1 MVCFLRLPVTI
12 CVWRRSVLKLLL
24 GPNNLFKSRSDQTG
38 TMWSHK
44 KHWWKLVYGKIVQIN
59 VTWQQVG
66 LPGNHGFSI
75 FFLIAPVASFANEI
89 YSGLRFL
96 PARNCSKLGKDSD
109 DCSPL
114 SSRKRSVFFSPSA
127 WSFRF
132 VVVNQTSCHHNY
144 ASHTYCNSHR
154 PATNCYHH
162 VDYVRRTLSSF
173 GFASL
178 KIHTETL
185 VFVFT

>member
-1 MVCFLRLPVTI
+1 MVCFLRHPVTI
-12 CVWRRSVLKLLL
+12 CVWRRSALKLLL
-24 GPNNLFKSRSDQTG
+24 GPNNLFKSRSDHTG

-59 VTWQQVG
+59 VTWQQVS

-114 SSRKRSVFFSPSA
+114 SSRKRSVFFLPQLEVSA
-127 WSFRF
+127 LLLSIKRL
-132 VVVNQTSCHHNY
+132 VITI
-144 ASHTYCNSHR
+144 T
-154 PATNCYHH
+154 PATPTATAT
-162 VDYVRRTLSSF
+162 VPQPIATTMSIMSEERLVR
-173 GFASL
+173 
-178 KIHTETL
+178 L
-185 VFVFT
+185 VLPV

>member
-59 VTWQQVG
+59 VTWQQVS

-114 SSRKRSVFFSPSA
+114 SSKSPFSLNLKFPLCCCQSN
-127 WSFRF
+127 
-132 VVVNQTSCHHNY
+132 V
-144 ASHTYCNSHR
+144 
-154 PATNCYHH
+154 
-162 VDYVRRTLSSF
+162 LSSQLRQPHLLQQPPSRNQLLPPCRLYQKN
-173 GFASL
+173 A
-178 KIHTETL
+178 
-185 VFVFT
+185 